1 MAPPL
6 LAIVDYDEAFR
17 EMLDA
22 VFTEEGYRTLLLVQ
36 GSGAHAAIRQA
47 RPDLVLLDLWLERQ
61 DSGWT
66 LLEQVRADPAT
77 HHIPVIVCSAVPHL
91 LPVEAEQVRELGGA
105 IIDKPFDVEEL
116 LAAVRQALS
125 QRRSAQPGREA
136 RPAGPP
142 AATQ

>member
-47 RPDLVLLDLWLERQ
+47 QPDLVLLDLWLERR
-61 DSGWT
+61 DAGWE
-66 LLEQVRADPAT
+66 LVEQLCDDPAT
-77 HHIPVIVCSAVPHL
+77 RDIPIIVCSADSQTL
-91 LPVEAEQVRELGGA
+91 KTQALRMQELGCSVVA
-105 IIDKPFDVEEL
+105 KPFDLDEL
-116 LAAVRQALS
+116 LAAARQAM
-125 QRRSAQPGREA
+125 RRREA
-136 RPAGPP
+136 RHPEKQRPAERP
-142 AATQ
+142 ASA